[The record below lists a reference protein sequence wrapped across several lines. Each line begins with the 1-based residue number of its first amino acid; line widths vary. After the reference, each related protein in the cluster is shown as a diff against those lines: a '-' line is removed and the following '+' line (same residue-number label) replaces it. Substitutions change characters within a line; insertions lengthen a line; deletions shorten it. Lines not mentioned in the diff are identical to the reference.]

1 MLNKPKTIVQVYEQ
15 ATAHIDRIRQ
25 DNEVIAEKQLGII
38 AAAEEKLTA
47 AEGEITLADKVKD
60 NFKELFGIK

>member
-1 MLNKPKTIVQVYEQ
+1 MFNKPKTIAQVYEQ

-47 AEGEITLADKVKD
+47 AEDELTLADKVKD